1 MKTIMLF
8 LLPAILLVSCE
19 KDYLVPSNEVP
30 GWLKDR
36 IAETEQEIQS
46 NPKSALDICAWV
58 RYTYK
63 GDYYY
68 EWINLLSSTWPH
80 LYNQKGEMMTFSTMD
95 FEKYWE
101 GKCCKQFIWKGSDYI
116 DGIEDK

>member
-1 MKTIMLF
+1 MKKIMLF